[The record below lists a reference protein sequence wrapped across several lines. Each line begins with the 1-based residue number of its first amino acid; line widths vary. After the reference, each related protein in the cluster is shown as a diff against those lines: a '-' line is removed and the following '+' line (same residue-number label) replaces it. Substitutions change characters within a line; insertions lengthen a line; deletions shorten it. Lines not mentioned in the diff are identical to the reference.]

1 MENKSAI
8 IKASTSKSIK
18 RFCDSKTY
26 LNSGI
31 RLLPETVIRKFED
44 IIKLIIQ
51 NEGASGTVDHEKI
64 KLLSSFIRKYKLEQI
79 DRFRGF
85 MFAKGT
91 ITITF
96 GEVAENGPNM
106 QKIGHMAREG
116 FTNNDLM
123 HIKEYFTRQGIISEY
138 YNLNDLIEGRGDP
151 ASLLV
156 LRNAVNHV
164 IGNNNS
170 RPEGPDPWDRSD
182 VDLYN
187 QLLDLNWDK
196 KAMFKGVVKN
206 KNARHNLV
214 FSDFDQA
221 SAYEEGRGTVI
232 NWPRVPLLQII
243 KTRLVRFFGEKASD
257 MHGEGNYYFNPA
269 KCGIGFHGDSERK
282 KVIAIRLGQ
291 SIPIVF
297 QWIESIPINKKK
309 NFTPTGQQ
317 LILNVNHGDIY
328 IMSEKATGNDWMKK
342 TQYHLRH
349 SAGCQNYTK
358 KYN

>member
-1 MENKSAI
+1 MENNAI
-8 IKASTSKSIK
+8 IKASTLKSIK
-18 RFCDSKTY
+18 KFCDSKTY
-26 LNSGI
+26 LKSGI
-31 RLLPETVIRKFED
+31 RLLPETVIGKFEY
-44 IIKLIIQ
+44 IIKLFVQ
-51 NEGASGTVDHEKI
+51 NEEGSATVDHEKI
-64 KLLSSFIRKYKLEQI
+64 KLLSSFIRKYRLEQI
-79 DRFRGF
+79 DRFRGS

-96 GEVAENGPNM
+96 GEVAENGPTM
-106 QKIGHMAREG
+106 QKIGNMAREG

-123 HIKEYFTRQGIISEY
+123 NIKEYFTQQGIISEY

-156 LRNAVNHV
+156 LRNATNHV

-170 RPEGPDPWDRSD
+170 RSD

-187 QLLDLNWDK
+187 QLLDLDWDK

-214 FSDFDQA
+214 FSDFDQDP
-221 SAYEEGRGTVI
+221 AYEEGRGTVI

-243 KTRLVRFFGEKASD
+243 KTRLVDCFGEKASD
-257 MHGEGNYYFNPA
+257 MHGEGNYYFNTA

-282 KVIAIRLGQ
+282 KVIAIRLGK

-297 QWIESIPINKKK
+297 QWIESIPMNRKK

-317 LILNVNHGDIY
+317 IVLNVNHGDIY

-349 SAGCQNYTK
+349 SAGCENYTG
-358 KYN
+358 KYNVKL

>member
-1 MENKSAI
+1 MENKSAV
-8 IKASTSKSIK
+8 IKELKNSIR
-18 RFCDSKTY
+18 RFCDSKKY
-26 LNSGI
+26 VNSGI
-31 RLLPETVIRKFED
+31 RLLPETVIRKFEE
-44 IIKLIIQ
+44 IIKLIVQ
-51 NEGASGTVDHEKI
+51 NEGASITVDHEKI
-64 KLLSSFIRKYKLEQI
+64 KLLSSFIRKYRLEQI
-79 DRFRGF
+79 DRLYLPALRVDRFRGS
-85 MFAKGT
+85 MFSKGT

-96 GEVAENGPNM
+96 GEVAENGPRM
-106 QKIGHMAREG
+106 QKIGQMAREG
-116 FTNNDLM
+116 FTPNDLM
-123 HIKEYFTRQGIISEY
+123 HIKEYFTQQGILSEY
-138 YNLNDLIEGRGDP
+138 HNLNNLIGGKGDP
-151 ASLLV
+151 AGLLV

-164 IGNNNS
+164 IGNNS
-170 RPEGPDPWDRSD
+170 RSD

-187 QLLDLNWDK
+187 QLLDLTWDK
-196 KAMFKGVVKN
+196 KAMFKGVVLN

-214 FSDFDQA
+214 FSDFDQN
-221 SAYEEGRGTVI
+221 SAYEEGKGTVI

-243 KTRLVRFFGEKASD
+243 KTRLVRFFGEKARD
-257 MHGEGNYYFNPA
+257 MHGEGNYYFNPE

-309 NFTPTGQQ
+309 NFTPIGTQ

-349 SAGCQNYTK
+349 SAGCENYTK